1 MQAAYDLFCMGK
13 KLLNE
18 KKPTQAA
25 RLLERAKE
33 LEPGKGSILE
43 ALGRAYFSYG
53 ETKLAKK
60 QFEEALVIDPTN
72 AYAQY
77 CLGICLE
84 KMGELNL
91 ARGHLRL
98 AAAMEP
104 DNKLYLDKLMR
115 FEEQREDER

>member
-1 MQAAYDLFCMGK
+1 MQAAYDLFHMGK

-18 KKPTQAA
+18 RKPSQAA
-25 RLLERAKE
+25 RLLEKAKA

-43 ALGRAYFSYG
+43 ALGRAYFYNG
-53 ETKLAKK
+53 ETQLAKE
-60 QFEEALVIDPTN
+60 QFEEALSVDPTN
-72 AYAQY
+72 AYARY

-98 AAAMEP
+98 AAVMEP
-104 DNKLYLDKLMR
+104 DNELYHQKLMK
-115 FEEQREDER
+115 FERQRADGR